1 MVKTRMS
8 DETTGDKWD
17 TQGALINI
25 KSGQY
30 GRTYKVNINGS
41 TVASFTTPDG
51 SDKSHTTQIATDY
64 IVSQLAT
71 QVSAKGYGIQ
81 QGSSWLYLYKSST
94 GSVTNTIQHV
104 TVNSVAEQVDRFRGI
119 KALYREV
126 NGTNIAVS
134 GTTITVYAHNLKGL
148 GVVMGN
154 NNQNLKNEIEG
165 CRNRWWK
172 VTERIVEDTENYT
185 DIDYIL
191 EWGTISEE
199 VTVTSNVNAIETVDV
214 YDGYNNQAAFG
225 ILKSV
230 QKFSMLPASAPDG
243 FIVKVAGEAG
253 STTDDYYI
261 RYDDTEKIWKECARP
276 GILSGYELTSMP
288 YILVRN
294 SDGTFTMKKAEWSKR
309 EIGDDDS
316 NPQPSFIDQ
325 HINDIFF
332 YRNRLGI
339 IAGENVILTRSADF
353 FNFWMT
359 SALEV
364 QDTDP
369 IDLAVSD
376 NKIATLLHAVP
387 YDETLGN
394 VFFGEKCD
402 SRKIKP

>member
-1 MVKTRMS
+1 MTLINQDIKNLVSGISQQPPLLRHPEQLEEQLNGFSSEAAGLQKRPPTLNVAKLISFLNLKRKPLVHFINRDDTEKYIVIFTGDDVLVFDLEGNQKTVEFEGSAKDYIITGNPRRNLRCQTIADYTFIANRMVKTRMY

-119 KALYREV
+119 NAIFREV

-134 GTTITVYAHNLKGL
+134 GTTITVYAHNIKNSDGIYGLSNKKLKD
-148 GVVMGN
+148 
-154 NNQNLKNEIEG
+154 EIAG
-165 CRNRWWK
+165 CRLRWWK
-172 VTERIVEDTENYT
+172 VTEKIVKDTEQYT
-185 DIDYIL
+185 DVDYIL
-191 EWGTISEE
+191 EWGTIAEE
-199 VTVTSNVNAIETVDV
+199 VTVPSNVNTIKTVDV

-261 RYDDTEKIWKECARP
+261 R
-276 GILSGYELTSMP
+276 
-288 YILVRN
+288 
-294 SDGTFTMKKAEWSKR
+294 
-309 EIGDDDS
+309 
-316 NPQPSFIDQ
+316 
-325 HINDIFF
+325 
-332 YRNRLGI
+332 
-339 IAGENVILTRSADF
+339 
-353 FNFWMT
+353 
-359 SALEV
+359 
-364 QDTDP
+364 
-369 IDLAVSD
+369 
-376 NKIATLLHAVP
+376 
-387 YDETLGN
+387 
-394 VFFGEKCD
+394 
-402 SRKIKP
+402 